1 MWLRRAVQ
9 RPYGPRR
16 APRLG
21 GRALGF
27 ALATFLLSVASS
39 QLLAQGQSAGTTR
52 SAKSVLDTRV
62 KANPDS
68 KMLVR
73 ANELRYDYQR
83 EQISAVGNVQIY
95 YDGAVLEA
103 DRVTHDRKANRLSA
117 QGNVRYQTKDG
128 NVIRTDEIDLDADF
142 RDGFISSLQVETAD
156 RTRFAAARA
165 ERSGGN
171 LTVLESGVYT
181 ACEPCKKDPT
191 RPPLWQVKA
200 ARIIHNE
207 SERVV
212 QYEHASLEFFGVPIA
227 YVPYFWHPD
236 PTVKRATGFLRPEFF
251 SNSRIGTGV
260 NIPYYWALA
269 PNYDLTVGVAPMTR
283 QIGPLVTG
291 EFRHRTVNGAY
302 HIRVAGIFQQDKEAF
317 IDQGQKTPGVRDFRG
332 SIETQGEFRI
342 NSRWKWGW
350 DGTLLTDRFFPS
362 DYSIAGDGLSAE
374 RISQLYLTGQGD
386 RSHFDV
392 RGMAFTGLSRL
403 DNADQL
409 PYIHPVVDYSYVL
422 GRPVFGGEVGF
433 RMNFISLTRQQAD
446 FAPTTQAAANNANP
460 LGPVA
465 PNCDITKFGFNP
477 GATNCFLRGFSG
489 DYTRFSAELSWRRTM
504 INSYGMVFK
513 PFMLA
518 RADFATRDV
527 DNTFGIVSPTA
538 SYADPGR
545 ENLARAMPTAGME
558 VRWPFISVHSWGTQ
572 VFEPIGQIVVRP
584 NEAQIGK
591 FPNEDAQS
599 LVFDDTNLFAIDK
612 YSGYDRVEGGTRA
625 NVGVQYTANIHRY
638 GTVNALFGQSYHL
651 AGKNSFAHSG
661 QFDGTGQETGYG
673 LQSGLENDVSDY
685 VARIYYQPN
694 RTLSYAARF
703 RFDENNFDVHR
714 LELESRMSFEKLQL
728 ATIYARYDEQPLIGY
743 IDKRQ
748 GIYQTAAFKLHENWS
763 VFGGVRYDLDRDK
776 FDLGMVG
783 LSYVDECFAATLSY
797 VADQTSLTYTRPV
810 HRIMMRM
817 NLRTL
822 GGAGFSTQVGSDR
835 TSGL

>member
-1 MWLRRAVQ
+1 MWPRSAVQ
-9 RPYGPRR
+9 SPTGPRR
-16 APRLG
+16 VPQRDG
-21 GRALGF
+21 GVFACALVI
-27 ALATFLLSVASS
+27 FLLGVAPT
-39 QLLAQGQSAGTTR
+39 QLLAQGQPGGTTR
-52 SAKSVLDTRV
+52 SAKTVFDARV
-62 KANPDS
+62 KANPNA

-95 YDGAVLEA
+95 YDGSVLEA
-103 DRVTHDRKANRLSA
+103 DRVIHDRKTNRLSA
-117 QGNVRYQTKDG
+117 KGNVRYQTKDG

-142 RDGFISSLQVETAD
+142 RDGFINSLQVETAD

-207 SERVV
+207 SERVIH
-212 QYEHASLEFFGVPIA
+212 YENASLEFFGVPIA

-236 PTVKRATGFLRPEFF
+236 PTVKRQTGFLRPEFF
-251 SNSRIGTGV
+251 SNSRVGTGV
-260 NIPYYWALA
+260 IIPYYWALA
-269 PNYDLTVGVAPMTR
+269 PNYDLTVAVAPMTR
-283 QIGPLVTG
+283 QIGPLVSA
-291 EFRHRTVNGAY
+291 EFRHRTVNGAWE
-302 HIRVAGIFQQDKEAF
+302 IRGAGIFQQDKEAF
-317 IDQGQKTPGVRDFRG
+317 IDQGQKTPGFRDFRG
-332 SIETQGEFRI
+332 AIETRGEFDI
-342 NSRWKWGW
+342 NKRWYWGW
-350 DGTLLTDRFFPS
+350 DGTLLTDRFFLS
-362 DYSIAGDGLSAE
+362 DYSFAGQGVGSE
-374 RISQLYLTGQGD
+374 RISQLYLVGQGD
-386 RSHFDV
+386 RSYFDA
-392 RGMAFTGLSRL
+392 RGMVFTGLSRL
-403 DNADQL
+403 DHSDQL
-409 PYIHPVVDYSYVL
+409 PYIHPVVDYSYIL
-422 GRPVFGGEVGF
+422 GRPIFGGELGF
-433 RMNFISLTRQQAD
+433 RMNFISMTRQQAD
-446 FAPTTQAAANNANP
+446 FGPTTQLAALNANV
-460 LGPVA
+460 PVA

-489 DYTRFSAELSWRRTM
+489 DYTRFSAESSWRRTM

-518 RADFATRDV
+518 RADFATRNV
-527 DNTFGIVSPTA
+527 DNTFGIMT
-538 SYADPGR
+538 YADPGR
-545 ENLARAMPTAGME
+545 ENLARGMPTAGME

-572 VFEPIGQIVVRP
+572 VLEPIGQIIVRP
-584 NEAQIGK
+584 NETEIGK

-625 NVGVQYTANIHRY
+625 NVGLQYTANIHRY
-638 GTVNALFGQSYHL
+638 GMVNMLFGQSYHL

-685 VARIYYQPN
+685 VARVYYQPN

-743 IDKRQ
+743 INKRE

-810 HRIMMRM
+810 HRIMLRM

-822 GGAGFSTQVGSDR
+822 GGVGFSTQVGSDR